1 MGSRVLI
8 AGAGALG
15 SVFGGLL
22 AAAGH
27 EVTLLGRAPHLARVA
42 AAGLVIEGLFG
53 AHRVRNLHVAF
64 DTSELRAPFD
74 AILVTVKSFDT
85 EAMLAA
91 TAGLLVP
98 ARVLAPAGV
107 LAPTGAL
114 ISLQN
119 GLGNVE
125 RVRRR
130 RRARA
135 RARRP
140 RDLRSGDSAAGDGA
154 RHRERRS
161 RSPSARRSRAH
172 RRRKRRRARGRRT
185 SPTPAFRPSTP
196 PTLHAHLWAKVFYNA
211 ALNPLGAL
219 FGVPYGALAADADT
233 RAIMDAAIDECF
245 AVAAARGVAMTPATA
260 DAYRALFYERL
271 VPPTAQHRSSML
283 QDIERSRST
292 EIEAING
299 CIWTYGRA
307 AGIPTPVNMSLTCLI
322 RARERLVR
330 VAPVPA
336 RGGRRC

>member
-1 MGSRVLI
+1 VASRILI

-22 AAAGH
+22 GAAGH

-64 DTSELRAPFD
+64 DASELRPPFD

-91 TAGLLVP
+91 TAAL
-98 ARVLAPAGV
+98 LAPA
-107 LAPTGAL
+107 GAL

-125 RVRRR
+125 RVLAAVGPE
-130 RRARA
+130 RALGGRVIFGAEIPRA
-135 RARRP
+135 GMVRVTVN
-140 RDLRSGDSAAGDGA
+140 AAPVAIGA
-154 RHRERRS
+154 
-161 RSPSARRSRAH
+161 AIA
-172 RRRKRRRARGRRT
+172 G
-185 SPTPAFRPSTP
+185 TPAAEAQARTWATRLADAGI
-196 PTLHAHLWAKVFYNA
+196 PTEYTSDVLAHLWAKVCYNA

-219 FGVPYGALAADADT
+219 FGVSYGALAADADT
-233 RAIMDAAIDECF
+233 RTIMDVAIDECY

-307 AGIPTPVNMSLTCLI
+307 AGIPTPVNMILTCLI
-322 RARERLVR
+322 RARERIVR
-330 VAPVPA
+330 PAP
-336 RGGRRC
+336 GGRRC